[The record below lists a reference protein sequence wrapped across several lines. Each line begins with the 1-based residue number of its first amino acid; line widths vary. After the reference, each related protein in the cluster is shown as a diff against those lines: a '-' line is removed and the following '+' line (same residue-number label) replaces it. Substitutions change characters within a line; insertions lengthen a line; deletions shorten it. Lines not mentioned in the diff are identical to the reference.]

1 MFTALGQSNKPFN
14 VSAIGYGIIKGE
26 SHNYTRDSIA
36 TVINYNKETESVR
49 TLYTY
54 HVKIEK
60 EIDLKVKTYRQAML
74 PYQFTEK
81 FGKHYTKA
89 KSKNTQLNEI
99 DFYTTYL
106 AKKRLDLY
114 LNELTN
120 YANKWLIDS
129 DQQPIILKKLK
140 KAKNKIHYSI
150 TSSNNI
156 KFPTK

>member
-1 MFTALGQSNKPFN
+1 M
-14 VSAIGYGIIKGE
+14 E
-26 SHNYTRDSIA
+26 
-36 TVINYNKETESVR
+36 
-49 TLYTY
+49 
-54 HVKIEK
+54 
-60 EIDLKVKTYRQAML
+60 
-74 PYQFTEK
+74 
-81 FGKHYTKA
+81 
-89 KSKNTQLNEI
+89 
-99 DFYTTYL
+99 
-106 AKKRLDLY
+106 KKRLDLY